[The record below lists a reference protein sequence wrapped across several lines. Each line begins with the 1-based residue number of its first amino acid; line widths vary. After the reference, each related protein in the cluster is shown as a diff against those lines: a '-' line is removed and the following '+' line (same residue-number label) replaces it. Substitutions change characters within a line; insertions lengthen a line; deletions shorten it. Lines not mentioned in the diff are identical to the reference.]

1 MKERGERQFPE
12 LDAYSHLRASAITGN
27 TFNRCA
33 SKTADGFTLTE
44 LLIAMAL
51 GLILITGIIS
61 VFVGSK
67 RSSTLN
73 TAVADMQESARYAL
87 DAITRDARMAGFQ
100 GCLDVNSQSA
110 NLIGNNLPTSPPGLV
125 NTLATGSVV
134 VSANAWVPAP
144 IPTFTIPTGAGS
156 AVPGTH
162 TLALQFG
169 RGTATL
175 SAPMTN
181 PANPGNPSAAPIP
194 IRQNFSDIRP
204 GDLAI
209 IGDCVEV
216 DLFRVSSAPQP
227 RANGLIT
234 HLAFDNASGNLTKHY
249 GQGPSLTE
257 TRIMKFH
264 SNVYFVGTRGETNER
279 GDQLRSLYVQTLPY
293 DATNPPT
300 ELIQGVENFR
310 IRFGIRRNN
319 GALEYHTAN
328 QPGYNSANVE
338 VIQIGLMMASYEYV
352 RNDKD
357 STTYILAG
365 QEISAIDDKP
375 LDGLNH
381 SENQQYRLVFN
392 TTIKIRN
399 RRDQEQ

>member
-1 MKERGERQFPE
+1 MKQRGQRQLPV
-12 LDAYSHLRASAITGN
+12 LDTYSHLRASAITGN
-27 TFNRCA
+27 TFKRCV

-73 TAVADMQESARYAL
+73 TAVADMQESARYAF
-87 DAITRDARMAGFQ
+87 DAITRDVRMAGFQ
-100 GCLDVNSQSA
+100 GCLDVNSKSA
-110 NLIGNNLPTSPPGLV
+110 QLIGNIPPTNGLV
-125 NTLATGSVV
+125 NTVATGSVV

-144 IPTFTIPTGAGS
+144 IPTFTIPTGAVS

-181 PANPGNPSAAPIP
+181 PGNPLAAPIP
-194 IRQNFSDIRP
+194 IQQNFSGIRP

-209 IGDCVEV
+209 IGDCDEV
-216 DLFRVSSAPQP
+216 DLFRVSSAPNP
-227 RANGLIT
+227 GESGLIT
-234 HLAFDNASGNLTKHY
+234 HLAFDNVSGNLTKPY

-293 DATNPPT
+293 DDTNPPT

-310 IRFGIRRNN
+310 VRFGIRRDN

-328 QPGYNSANVE
+328 QPGYNSTNVE

-352 RNDKD
+352 RNDED
-357 STTYILAG
+357 STTYVLAG
-365 QEISAIDDKP
+365 QEVSAIDGKP

-381 SENQQYRLVFN
+381 SENEQYHLVFN

-399 RRDQEQ
+399 RRDQEL

>member
-1 MKERGERQFPE
+1 MNERGERLFPGF
-12 LDAYSHLRASAITGN
+12 DAHSHLRASAITGN
-27 TFNRCA
+27 PFKRYA
-33 SKTADGFTLTE
+33 SNTADGFTLTE

-110 NLIGNNLPTSPPGLV
+110 APIGNNLPTNSLV
-125 NTLATGSVV
+125 NTVATGSVV

-144 IPTFTIPTGAGS
+144 IPTFTIPDGAVK

-175 SAPMTN
+175 SAAMT
-181 PANPGNPSAAPIP
+181 NPGNPLAAPIP
-194 IRQNFSDIRP
+194 IENNFSGIRP

-209 IGDCVEV
+209 IGDCEQV
-216 DLFRVSSAPQP
+216 DLFRVTSAPDP
-227 RANGLIT
+227 REDGLIT
-234 HLAFDNASGNLTKHY
+234 HLAFDNVSGNLTKPY
-249 GQGPSLTE
+249 GQGSSLTE
-257 TRIMKFH
+257 TRVMKFH
-264 SNVYFVGTRGETNER
+264 SNVYFVGTRGETNDR

-293 DATNPPT
+293 DDTNPPT

-310 IRFGIRRNN
+310 VRFGIRRNN
-319 GALEYHTAN
+319 GTLDYHTAN
-328 QPGYNSANVE
+328 QPGYNSTNVE

-352 RNDKD
+352 RNDED

-365 QEISAIDDKP
+365 QEISAIDEKP

-381 SENQQYRLVFN
+381 SKNQQYRLLFN
-392 TTIKIRN
+392 TTIKVRN
-399 RRDQEQ
+399 RREQGQ